1 MASLRIGRIRLL
13 SILLLVCLLLLL
25 SRVARARQLKN
36 ARHVYQLA
44 DEGALVREVVDVIV
58 FELEEAGGA
67 GLLVDDDRQDQ
78 AGVQLGR
85 RIEVDLSEEPTEAGD
100 GARVPLHLLPEA
112 VDLELRLSQGE
123 VDGENVIGKDLRE
136 DANPALQ
143 LLIERLEVV
152 LVELK

>member
-1 MASLRIGRIRLL
+1 MASLRIGRICLL
-13 SILLLVCLLLLL
+13 SILLLVCLLLVLC
-25 SRVARARQLKN
+25 RVARARQLKN

-58 FELEEAGGA
+58 LELEEAGGT

-123 VDGENVIGKDLRE
+123 VDRENVIGKDLRE